1 MASTKSKRAG
11 VVAGLAASLTLMMG
25 GTAFASSPN
34 PANPGEI
41 PGSTYATVVAIVADN
56 SHLLSVPASSPT
68 PTADPSNPGE
78 IPGSTYATVV
88 TLVADNSH
96 LL

>member
-1 MASTKSKRAG
+1 MVSTKSKRAG
-11 VVAGLAASLTLMMG
+11 VVAVLGASLTLMMG

-41 PGSTYATVVAIVADN
+41 PGSTYAAVVSLVADN
-56 SHLLSVPASSPT
+56 SRLMSAPASSPT

-78 IPGSTYATVV
+78 IPGSTYAAVV
-88 TLVADNSH
+88 TLVADNSR

>member
-11 VVAGLAASLTLMMG
+11 VVAVLAASLALMMG

-41 PGSTYATVVAIVADN
+41 PGSTYATVV
-56 SHLLSVPASSPT
+56 
-68 PTADPSNPGE
+68 
-78 IPGSTYATVV
+78 
-88 TLVADNSH
+88 TLVADNSR